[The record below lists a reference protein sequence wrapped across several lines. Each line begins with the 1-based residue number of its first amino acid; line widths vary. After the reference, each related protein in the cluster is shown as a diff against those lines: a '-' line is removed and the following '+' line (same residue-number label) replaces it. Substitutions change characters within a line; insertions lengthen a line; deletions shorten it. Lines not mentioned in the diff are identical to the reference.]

1 MANVHYLRTTQ
12 VFPPIMQLF
21 HFRRLLV
28 TQISQD
34 QKYILYAFKV
44 HNEIK
49 VQSGC

>member
-1 MANVHYLRTTQ
+1 MYFMANVHYLRTTQ

-34 QKYILYAFKV
+34 QKIYTLCI
-44 HNEIK
+44 
-49 VQSGC
+49 QGT